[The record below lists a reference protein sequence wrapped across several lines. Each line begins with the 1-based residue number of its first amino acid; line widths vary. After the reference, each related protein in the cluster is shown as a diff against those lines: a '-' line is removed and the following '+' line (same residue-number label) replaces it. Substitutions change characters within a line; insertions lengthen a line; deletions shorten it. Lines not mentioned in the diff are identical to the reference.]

1 MKKIVLSLF
10 AALLMGSVYANP
22 IIVPDY
28 GETGWQRRP
37 FTITQDDLEPD
48 KNSIT
53 TYVGFAVSN
62 YGDTELD
69 STLLIDNL
77 SIGTNRGFEN
87 GLTGYTVVDND
98 AGSVSVVSSAVSYN
112 GNTYLPTEGNN
123 FAKIIAG
130 GDDDNNVTGADT
142 TAFGGTDGAY
152 LLVTKLITLHVGD
165 TPSFDWAFLARD
177 YMPYEDFAFFL
188 HTNTS
193 DIPSSPVIDDDYE
206 VLAKIGAVPEP
217 ATLLLLGS
225 GILGLLG
232 LGARKRI

>member
-28 GETGWQRRP
+28 GETGWQRWSY
-37 FTITQDDLEPD
+37 TITQDDLEPD

-112 GNTYLPTEGNN
+112 GNTYLPTEGSH
-123 FAKIIAG
+123 FAMLVSGTA
-130 GDDDNNVTGADT
+130 NTS
-142 TAFGGTDGAY
+142 AFGGTDGAY
-152 LLVTKLITLHVGD
+152 LLVTDLITLHVGD

-177 YMPYEDFAFFL
+177 YMPYEDFAFFF
-188 HTNTS
+188 HTDTAG
-193 DIPSSPVIDDDYE
+193 IPSNPVLNEDYE

-225 GILGLLG
+225 GLLGLLG
-232 LGARKRI
+232 LGARKKV